1 MPERPENI
9 DSDSEVGAASVV
21 RLQRSLGVVDV
32 ALFFIVAGSNL
43 QWITTAARAGASSLC
58 VWIVGGFTMFV
69 PIALVVVYLSSL
81 YPEEGGMYVWS
92 KRAFG
97 PFAGFMTG
105 WTYWTSNLPYFPALL
120 YFAAGNGL
128 YVTGGDGGALANSPA
143 FFIAVALT
151 GLIVGTLV
159 NILGLRIGK
168 WLTNIGAIC
177 RWLATLLLIGLGTLV
192 WFRFGSASVIS
203 TATMRPALE
212 LKNLIFWS
220 VIAFAWVGPE
230 AISFMAGEIKQPR
243 RAIPVGLA
251 IAAPVIAAIY
261 VLGTASVL
269 ALLPAGD
276 VNPSSGV
283 MQALARA
290 SSRLGWPALTPVA
303 AVLVGVSCM
312 GSVGAWLGAAA
323 RIPFVAGV
331 DRYLP
336 PSFGRMHP
344 RYGSPVT
351 ALVVQ
356 SGIAAIFIILGQS
369 GTTVKGAY
377 DVLVSTT
384 VIITFLPFI
393 YLFASAIRLNPVG
406 ADVRAARIV
415 GGRRTVAAA
424 SVLGLVTTVCAIALA
439 LVPAEDDPTKLL
451 TFVKIVGMTL
461 VTVGAGVALYVS
473 APGRH
478 ERQALL
484 SSAREGKS

>member
-1 MPERPENI
+1 MLERPQSI
-9 DSDSEVGAASVV
+9 DSDPEADAVSVV
-21 RLQRSLGVVDV
+21 RLRRSLGVVDV

-43 QWITTAARAGASSLC
+43 QWVTTAARAGASSLV
-58 VWIVGGFTMFV
+58 VWIVGALTMFV

-120 YFAAGNGL
+120 YFAAGNAL
-128 YVTGGDGGALANSPA
+128 YVTGGDGGSLANSPA
-143 FFIAVALT
+143 FFIAVALA
-151 GLIVGTLV
+151 GLIIGTVV
-159 NILGLRIGK
+159 NILGLSVGK
-168 WLTNIGAIC
+168 WLTNIGAIS
-177 RWLATLLLIGLGTLV
+177 RWIATLLLIGLGAFV
-192 WFRFGSASVIS
+192 WFRFGPATVID
-203 TATMRPALE
+203 ATTVRPALE

-243 RAIPVGLA
+243 RAIAVGLTV
-251 IAAPVIAAIY
+251 AAPVIAAIY

-290 SSRLGWPALTPVA
+290 STRLGWPALTPVA
-303 AVLVGVSCM
+303 AVLVAVSCM

-336 PSFGRMHP
+336 ASFGRMHP
-344 RYGSPVT
+344 RYGSPMT

-356 SGIAAIFIILGQS
+356 SAIAAIFIVLGQS

-384 VIITFLPFI
+384 VIITLLPFI
-393 YLFASAIRLNPVG
+393 YLFASAIRLGPV
-406 ADVRAARIV
+406 AANERAARIP
-415 GGRRTVAAA
+415 GGRRTIVAASA
-424 SVLGLVTTVCAIALA
+424 LGLLTTVCAIALA

-461 VTVGAGVALYVS
+461 LTVGAGVALYVS
-473 APGRH
+473 APGRR
-478 ERQALL
+478 ERKTLL
-484 SSAREGKS
+484 SPASIGEP